1 MSGLDELPVEWR
13 KFKYRGKSI
22 EELLDI
28 SMDEL
33 AELLTARQRRSLK
46 RGFTEEQVKL
56 LKKIREAKKKGK
68 KVVKTHVRDMIVLP
82 EMFGLTISVYNG
94 KEFIPVRVSPEMIGK
109 RLGEFSPTT
118 KSVKHG
124 EPGLKATRSSM
135 FVAMK

>member
-1 MSGLDELPVEWR
+1 LSGIEEIPVEWR

-33 AELLTARQRRSLK
+33 AELLPARQRRSLR
-46 RGFTEEQVKL
+46 RGFTSEQVKL

-68 KVVKTHVRDMIVLP
+68 KVIKTHVRDMIVLP
-82 EMFGLTISVYNG
+82 EMFGLTIAVYNG
-94 KEFIPVRVSPEMIGK
+94 KEFIPVRITPEMIGK

-118 KSVKHG
+118 KTVKHG

>member
-1 MSGLDELPVEWR
+1 MEEIPVEWR

-33 AELLTARQRRSLK
+33 AELLPARQRRSLR
-46 RGFTEEQVKL
+46 RGFTPEQVKL

-68 KVVKTHVRDMIVLP
+68 KVIKTHVRDMIILP
-82 EMFGLTISVYNG
+82 EMFGLTIAVYNG
-94 KEFIPVRVSPEMIGK
+94 KEFIPVRITPEMIGK

-118 KSVKHG
+118 KTVKHG